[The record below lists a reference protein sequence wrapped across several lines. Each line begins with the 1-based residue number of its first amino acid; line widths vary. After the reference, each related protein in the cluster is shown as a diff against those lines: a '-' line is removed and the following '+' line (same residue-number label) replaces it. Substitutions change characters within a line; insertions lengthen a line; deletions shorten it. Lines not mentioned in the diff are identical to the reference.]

1 MAKVHNSNHNLVCV
15 IEDGGVIVI
24 EGKGCRTILTPSK
37 PVKYKI

>member
-1 MAKVHNSNHNLVCV
+1 MNDKGAKR
-15 IEDGGVIVI
+15 GRVIVI